1 MWICFLNYQ
10 LCRARERE
18 LRDEM
23 LSLRQEKQDLQYNIC
38 LLEEDNQTLR
48 EEIQQLR
55 GKTSRLVFFRIIV
68 K

>member
-1 MWICFLNYQ
+1 MFIYFLNYQ

-55 GKTSRLVFFRIIV
+55 GKT
-68 K
+68 

>member
-1 MWICFLNYQ
+1 MWIYFLNYQ

>member
-1 MWICFLNYQ
+1 MLKMFIYFLNYQ

-55 GKTSRLVFFRIIV
+55 GKT
-68 K
+68 